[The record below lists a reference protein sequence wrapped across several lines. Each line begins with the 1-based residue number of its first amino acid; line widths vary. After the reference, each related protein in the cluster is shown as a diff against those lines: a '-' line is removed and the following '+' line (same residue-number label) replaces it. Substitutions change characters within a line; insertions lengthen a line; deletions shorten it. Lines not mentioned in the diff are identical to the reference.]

1 MRYIKLKSILLSVI
15 LLTPSGAVTQS
26 GEDQEGDL
34 LRSEELETLVAPV
47 ALYPDTLLIQ
57 VLVAATFPLEVVK
70 ADMFLEDNAGVSQ
83 EELKPLIEAEDWDDS
98 VEVLATAFPDVLED
112 MAAHI
117 DWTETV
123 GNAMLAQS
131 DDVMAAVQVQRQAAD
146 EAGNLVSGDEQ
157 TVEVVQ
163 EGDTETIVIQPTDPE
178 VVYVPQYDT
187 ETVYVENS
195 SDVGDAVATGL
206 LIFGAFALID
216 EIFDDDDHWHDYWG
230 CRNCGGWNGRP
241 IIRNPDIDIDIDG
254 DVNIGDRNTVGWK
267 PSDARQKEARDTIAR
282 KRGNDGATSLP
293 VAKPDRGDKLRSDLA
308 KKSGAADISKS
319 KTPRAGV
326 ERPSSPSA
334 ADRKAAVERTT
345 NKTPQRA
352 NPRPKTPQAKAK
364 VAPKRQAAP
373 TNGGAMKKRA
383 SSHRAGAAASR
394 GRAAA
399 GARRGR

>member
-1 MRYIKLKSILLSVI
+1 MSYIKLKTILLSVI
-15 LLTPSGAVTQS
+15 LLSPTGALTQS
-26 GEDQEGDL
+26 DSEQESDL

-70 ADMFLEDNAGVSQ
+70 ADMFLGDNADTAQ
-83 EELKPLIEAEDWDDS
+83 EDLKSLIEAEDWDES

-131 DDVMAAVQVQRQAAD
+131 DDVMAAVQVKRQAAND
-146 EAGNLVSGDEQ
+146 AGNLTSGDEQ
-157 TVEVVQ
+157 TVEVIQ
-163 EGDTETIVIQPTDPE
+163 EGDTDTIIIQPTDPE
-178 VVYVPQYDT
+178 VVYVPQYET
-187 ETVYVENS
+187 ETVYVDNS

-206 LIFGAFALID
+206 LIFGAFAIMD
-216 EIFDDDDHWHDYWG
+216 EIFDDDDHWNDYWG
-230 CRNCGGWNGRP
+230 CRNCGGWNGQP

-254 DVNIGDRNTVGWK
+254 DVNIGDRNNVGWK
-267 PSDARQKEARDTIAR
+267 PSEDRQKEARDTISR
-282 KRGNDGATSLP
+282 KRDKDGVTSLP
-293 VAKPDRGDKLRSDLA
+293 VTKPDRGDKMRSDLA

-319 KTPRAGV
+319 KNPRAGV

-345 NKTPQRA
+345 KTQTPKA
-352 NPRPKTPQAKAK
+352 KPRPKAPQAKAK

-373 TNGGAMKKRA
+373 TNGGAMKRRA
-383 SSHRAGAAASR
+383 PSQRATAGASR

>member
-1 MRYIKLKSILLSVI
+1 MKCITLKSILSSII
-15 LLTPSGAVTQS
+15 LLIPTGAFAQS
-26 GEDQEGDL
+26 AEDQENEL
-34 LRSEELETLVAPV
+34 LRAEELETLVAPV

-57 VLVAATFPLEVVK
+57 VLVAATYPLEVVK
-70 ADMFLEDNAGVSQ
+70 ADVFLDDNADVAQ
-83 EELKPLIEAEDWDDS
+83 EDLKPLIEAEDWDES

-117 DWTETV
+117 DWTEAV

-131 DDVMAAVQVQRQAAD
+131 DDVMDAVQVKRQAAND
-146 EAGNLVSGDEQ
+146 AGNLVSGDEQ

-163 EGDTETIVIQPTDPE
+163 EGDTDTIVIQPTDPE
-178 VVYVPQYDT
+178 VVYVPQYET

-195 SDVGDAVATGL
+195 SDVGDALATGL
-206 LIFGAFALID
+206 LVFGAVAIID

-254 DVNIGDRNTVGWK
+254 DVNIGDRNNIGWK
-267 PSDARQKEARDTIAR
+267 PDEGRQKEARDTIAR
-282 KRGNDGATSLP
+282 KRGSDGVTTMP
-293 VAKPDRGDKLRSDLA
+293 VTKPDRGDKMRADLA

-319 KTPRAGV
+319 KNPRAGV
-326 ERPSSPSA
+326 ERPSSPSPA
-334 ADRKAAVERTT
+334 QRKAAVERTK
-345 NKTPQRA
+345 KTQTPRTST
-352 NPRPKTPQAKAK
+352 RPKAPQAS
-364 VAPKRQAAP
+364 VVPKRQAAP
-373 TNGGAMKKRA
+373 INGGAMQKRA
-383 SSHRAGAAASR
+383 PSQRAKAGATR